1 MSEQTTLNFISSFIN
16 KHPRLTRDQ
25 ETYYLTVFK
34 CAYNT
39 RVQLLKE
46 KKRIEEQILL
56 NESAIEN
63 LFYMDDL
70 VEIDYILN
78 NSAMLKK
85 ANSFRNKLVEHNL
98 KLVIKN
104 AKYYQNN
111 GLPFDDVFQ
120 EGIIGFIRAIERF
133 DLDEGVKLATY
144 ATWWIRQ
151 AITRAISNKNR
162 VIRLPV
168 HVLTDVSKVLSFVK
182 KNDIPI
188 NNDAIAYVVEE
199 FGFSDKKSEALLNYI
214 LSFNPLNHISDSYTE
229 DDSSESESESEDY
242 FDEDSFGKIEY
253 LRDTLDFENLI
264 VSMNEA
270 LFALDPLNRVTLVHR
285 LGLGDNPP
293 CHYAQLQALLYKAGF
308 IVTKPRE
315 TIQGA
320 LRQLLSN
327 SIKND

>member
-1 MSEQTTLNFISSFIN
+1 
-16 KHPRLTRDQ
+16 
-25 ETYYLTVFK
+25 
-34 CAYNT
+34 
-39 RVQLLKE
+39 
-46 KKRIEEQILL
+46 
-56 NESAIEN
+56 
-63 LFYMDDL
+63 
-70 VEIDYILN
+70 
-78 NSAMLKK
+78 
-85 ANSFRNKLVEHNL
+85 
-98 KLVIKN
+98 
-104 AKYYQNN
+104 
-111 GLPFDDVFQ
+111 
-120 EGIIGFIRAIERF
+120 
-133 DLDEGVKLATY
+133 
-144 ATWWIRQ
+144 
-151 AITRAISNKNR
+151 
-162 VIRLPV
+162 
-168 HVLTDVSKVLSFVK
+168 
-182 KNDIPI
+182 
-188 NNDAIAYVVEE
+188 
-199 FGFSDKKSEALLNYI
+199 
-214 LSFNPLNHISDSYTE
+214 LNHISDSYTE